1 MGIVR
6 QRHRSGQDGGA
17 FRKGVQQGESG
28 NFVFMDGSWV
38 GAVGRAMLVVSAAS
52 LMMVGVVC
60 AQETPPPRTP
70 ALPPTYAAPEP
81 TPPPQP
87 VKPALQLEEPEGK
100 QPAPSTDTTPA
111 AQSPAQEP
119 GNGAQVRTGSTIS
132 GLDDLLGKLSSLLG
146 DHQILEVEK
155 LVDDSDAETDGKK
168 GAKLSPQ
175 QSQLYRGVIANRENK
190 PQESIQLLEPLVAQ
204 MQDAAIAPEEKLLRR
219 TLAEDYLR
227 AGDWK
232 KAAQAYQD
240 YATRLGATLTPD
252 EQDEIELPLK
262 LLPLVTAYPPMTV
275 ESGDAFSLPY
285 DRDVLG
291 LTDVPVFVDAQSHDW
306 MLDPTAPFNLICR
319 STAKE
324 VGLKLSEQT
333 ATVHTITGRPMTV
346 HATLIPRFTIG
357 TITYRNM
364 TAFVFDDADYAFP
377 RSGYQVRGVLGY
389 PAVSALGSLTVTSNS
404 KIEVQPGDKGEHLTE
419 GARFFLDGDRVLVG
433 LGKPGDERMF
443 VLDAAGQQTYLSS
456 RYYSE
461 HAGEF
466 ENQKMQ
472 LLSVPGAQNKPPA
485 PTYVADTVKLLV
497 GLTPVSFHNVQVLAA
512 PQGSAAVDDTYGTL
526 GMDAL
531 DELKSY
537 TFDYRTMRFAATSH

>member
-1 MGIVR
+1 M
-6 QRHRSGQDGGA
+6 
-17 FRKGVQQGESG
+17 
-28 NFVFMDGSWV
+28 
-38 GAVGRAMLVVSAAS
+38 
-52 LMMVGVVC
+52 
-60 AQETPPPRTP
+60 
-70 ALPPTYAAPEP
+70 
-81 TPPPQP
+81 PPPQP
-87 VKPALQLEEPEGK
+87 VKPALQLDEPESK
-100 QPAPSTDTTPA
+100 PPSTSTAPTS
-111 AQSPAQEP
+111 QSPAQQP

-132 GLDDLLGKLSSLLG
+132 GLDDLLGKLGNLLA

-155 LVDDSDAETDGKK
+155 LVEDSDAEPDDKK
-168 GAKLSPQ
+168 RAKLSPQ

-204 MQDAAIAPEEKLLRR
+204 MQAPTQAPEEKLLRR

-232 KAAQAYQD
+232 KAAQAYED
-240 YATRLGATLTPD
+240 YETRLGATLSTD

-262 LLPLVTAYPPMTV
+262 LLPLVTSYPAMTV
-275 ESGDAFSLPY
+275 EPGDAFSLPY

-346 HATLIPRFTIG
+346 HATIIPRFTLG

-389 PAVSALGSLTVTSNS
+389 PAISALGSLTVTANA
-404 KIEVQPGDKGEHLTE
+404 KIEVQPGAKGEHLTE

-433 LGKPGDERMF
+433 LGKRGDERMF

-456 RYYSE
+456 RYYAE

-466 ENQKMQ
+466 ESQKMQ
-472 LLSVPGAQNKPPA
+472 LLSVPGAQNKPPTPA
-485 PTYVADTVKLLV
+485 YVAETVMLLV
-497 GLTPVSFHNVQVLAA
+497 GDTPVSFHNMQVLAQ
-512 PQGSAAVDDTYGTL
+512 PLGSAAIDDTYGTL

-537 TFDYRTMRFAATSH
+537 TFDYRTMRFAAKSE